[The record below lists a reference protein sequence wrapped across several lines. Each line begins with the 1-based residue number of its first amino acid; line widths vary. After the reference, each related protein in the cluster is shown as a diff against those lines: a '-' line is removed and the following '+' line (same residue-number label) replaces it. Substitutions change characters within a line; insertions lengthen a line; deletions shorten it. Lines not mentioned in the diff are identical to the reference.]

1 MNEEFIAYVREINEI
16 EYACHEMLTQ
26 EYANVLDE
34 SVTSSQIIILNHLD
48 SSGSMLTGELARQLN
63 ITPSA
68 VSQMLNKMEKRQ
80 LVKRSINPNNR
91 REILVELDTAGLKF
105 IEMNKKI
112 ELSIIER
119 FYAKLPFEDLEAFKA
134 FMLKF
139 KRIIEQELAENGHV
153 HID

>member
-105 IEMNKKI
+105 IEMNKK
-112 ELSIIER
+112 
-119 FYAKLPFEDLEAFKA
+119 
-134 FMLKF
+134 
-139 KRIIEQELAENGHV
+139 N
-153 HID
+153 